1 MKKQNRVL
9 NTVISSALV
18 LTTVFSVV
26 FYFSRIKSNVKA
38 DDQKP
43 PTAVQSDLLLAT
55 ATKTTENPLNLSQ
68 TVEDITVTVKYAKV
82 IPTGVEIGICYT
94 TVDGGEWYFS
104 SGPLLL
110 NGKEIKPDQFG
121 FTTEIIADA
130 SKTGERCGFVQ
141 YLTDGAAT
149 NDQPIGYSVSFLHSP
164 AREMFTPCQELQQR
178 IDTSSKA
185 QAAGVKIKCAE
196 NTDGKPEVQLTDF
209 NPSSSQETAQQILDQ
224 IVDNI
229 VPGPWVFTIDKI
241 EK

>member
-1 MKKQNRVL
+1 MKSQKRIINIL
-9 NTVISSALV
+9 ITLILLV
-18 LTTVFSVV
+18 TTLVSFV
-26 FYFSRIKSNVKA
+26 FYLSRIRSEVKA
-38 DDQKP
+38 EGKEN
-43 PTAVQSDLLLAT
+43 QSMSQFDIVSVT
-55 ATKTTENPLNLSQ
+55 PTKTVENPLNISQ
-68 TVEDITVTVKYAKV
+68 TVGDITVTVKYAKV
-82 IPTGVEIGICYT
+82 IPTGVEIGICFT
-94 TVDGGEWYFS
+94 TIDGGEWYFS

-141 YLTDGAAT
+141 YLTDGTAT

-164 AREMFTPCQELQQR
+164 AREMFTPCLELQQR

-209 NPSSSQETAQQILDQ
+209 NPSSSQEIAQQILDQ
-224 IVDNI
+224 IVENI
-229 VPGPWVFTIDKI
+229 VPGPWEFTIDKI

>member
-1 MKKQNRVL
+1 MKSQKRLINIIITSIIIV
-9 NTVISSALV
+9 TTLV
-18 LTTVFSVV
+18 SFV
-26 FYFSRIKSNVKA
+26 FYLSRIKTEVKA
-38 DDQKP
+38 EGKENP
-43 PTAVQSDLLLAT
+43 SLSQSDIGSVT
-55 ATKTTENPLNLSQ
+55 PTKIVEDPLNLSQ
-68 TVEDITVTVKYAKV
+68 TIGDITITVKYAKV

-94 TVDGGEWYFS
+94 TIDGGEWYFA

-141 YLTDGAAT
+141 YLTDGTAT

-164 AREMFTPCQELQQR
+164 AREMYTPCQELQQR

-185 QAAGVKIKCAE
+185 QAAGVKIKCTE
-196 NTDGKPEVQLTDF
+196 NIDGKPEVQLTDF

-224 IVDNI
+224 IVENI
-229 VPGPWVFTIDKI
+229 VPGPWEFTIDKI
-241 EK
+241 EN